1 MRITAVDTFI
11 MWGEPRNW
19 VFVKI
24 STDEPELYGWGEAT
38 LEGKDATVRTCI
50 GQLGELLIGKD
61 PLETER
67 LWQSVISYWPDHA
80 PRRATKLLHRRL
92 SRLPCTTIDALRGA
106 VGDWLQ
112 DGFPNAA
119 SDDKA
124 LAYDVFDHLVGC
136 LLAAGS
142 ADSAATENVAIGK
155 QTIRGEPIP
164 SRGAPERGGKRKP
177 RPPSEP

>member
-50 GQLGELLIGKD
+50 GQLGETLIGKD

-67 LWQSVISYWPDHA
+67 LWQSLYQGRILEGVAWSSTRP
-80 PRRATKLLHRRL
+80 
-92 SRLPCTTIDALRGA
+92 
-106 VGDWLQ
+106 
-112 DGFPNAA
+112 FP
-119 SDDKA
+119 
-124 LAYDVFDHLVGC
+124 G
-136 LLAAGS
+136 
-142 ADSAATENVAIGK
+142 
-155 QTIRGEPIP
+155 
-164 SRGAPERGGKRKP
+164 
-177 RPPSEP
+177 